1 MSERFWKFQQK
12 YAPYFF
18 VAPFV
23 VLFAVFLLYPLERS
37 IVLSFYK
44 AVNVEK
50 MRFAGLENYTFLIH
64 DLLFWGAVLNTALY
78 AVCFLCLQIPIS
90 LGLALLLNSKLV
102 VGRNFFRFAF
112 FAPALVGSVF
122 VAVIFGLMLAQ
133 RHGPINKAIGALLP
147 WVGTETNWLG
157 NPKLAMPAILI
168 ASLWISVGYPMIY
181 FLAAL
186 QSVDKELYEAAS
198 VDGAGKWSQFWN
210 VTLPGIW
217 PVVVF
222 MILVGTI
229 GAFQLFELPYVLF
242 QGPGPNGRGMTI
254 VMYLFMMGIN
264 AGDLGYASAVAWGLV
279 VIIFVLSLIQLRL
292 TGAARRDKR

>member
-1 MSERFWKFQQK
+1 
-12 YAPYFF
+12 
-18 VAPFV
+18 
-23 VLFAVFLLYPLERS
+23 
-37 IVLSFYK
+37 
-44 AVNVEK
+44 
-50 MRFAGLENYTFLIH
+50 
-64 DLLFWGAVLNTALY
+64 
-78 AVCFLCLQIPIS
+78 
-90 LGLALLLNSKLV
+90 
-102 VGRNFFRFAF
+102 
-112 FAPALVGSVF
+112 
-122 VAVIFGLMLAQ
+122 
-133 RHGPINKAIGALLP
+133 
-147 WVGTETNWLG
+147 
-157 NPKLAMPAILI
+157 
-168 ASLWISVGYPMIY
+168 VGYPMIY